1 MASISE
7 TIQNIIS
14 AITGLFRPKP
24 SLNTMSQDD
33 LTKEKTILEQNENK
47 ILREIKKLER
57 QKARLFEEAR
67 REPSE
72 SVRRAKARQIR
83 DIDQRIRSLQSTLTP
98 LGKRLSVLDSLIAQ
112 HEMGNFAPG
121 TSQVVDAL
129 RQTDAQQIQKN
140 IDNQLVEDLVQEGKL
155 DDMTETFKTA
165 REREDAMHEEDEEIQ
180 AILSQIEQSAVMDAD
195 TEESAFL
202 KETHHDTESPSGQA
216 MPETE

>member
-1 MASISE
+1 MASLSE
-7 TIQNIIS
+7 TIQQIITS
-14 AITGLFRPKP
+14 IAGLFGRKKGLD
-24 SLNTMSQDD
+24 SLSKDELQ
-33 LTKEKTILEQNENK
+33 KEQRILEQNEYK
-47 ILREIKKLER
+47 ITRKIEQLEA
-57 QKARLFEEAR
+57 QKTRLFEEAR

-165 REREDAMHEEDEEIQ
+165 REREDAMYEEDEEIQ